1 MSRPIC
7 NVVVFV
13 GVLIFD
19 AANDSF
25 VDRCPDPEGGDGD
38 FVFDDRGSE
47 SAVESL
53 VLASILL
60 NVFLCY

>member
-1 MSRPIC
+1 
-7 NVVVFV
+7 VFV

-38 FVFDDRGSE
+38 LVFDDRGSE